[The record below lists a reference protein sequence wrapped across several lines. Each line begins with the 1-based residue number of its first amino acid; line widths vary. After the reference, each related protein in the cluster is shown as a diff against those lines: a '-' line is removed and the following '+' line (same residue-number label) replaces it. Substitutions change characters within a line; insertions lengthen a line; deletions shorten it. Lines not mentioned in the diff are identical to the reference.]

1 MSMTFTIRIV
11 DTHHLNWQ
19 QQQYQPYSR
28 NYNYHLQ
35 QGISANNRNNKIN
48 RRKHTTTKNINYLSK
63 VSSTLGSS
71 VQYRGT
77 IAENLLQE
85 SNVNV
90 LRIQAMGTSVM
101 LIVGMSKIIRNT
113 VDLMA
118 ETSSFKKVCGQCLV
132 VEQNAVIQSCDSKS

>member
-1 MSMTFTIRIV
+1 M
-11 DTHHLNWQ
+11 
-19 QQQYQPYSR
+19 
-28 NYNYHLQ
+28 
-35 QGISANNRNNKIN
+35 
-48 RRKHTTTKNINYLSK
+48 
-63 VSSTLGSS
+63 SSTLGSS

-118 ETSSFKKVCGQCLV
+118 ETLSFKKVCG
-132 VEQNAVIQSCDSKS
+132 

>member
-63 VSSTLGSS
+63 VSSTLSSS
-71 VQYRGT
+71 VEYRGT
-77 IAENLLQE
+77 ITENLLQE
-85 SNVNV
+85 SNGNV
-90 LRIQAMGTSVM
+90 FTMGTSV

-118 ETSSFKKVCGQCLV
+118 ETLSFQKVCGQWSNRMLLYNHV
-132 VEQNAVIQSCDSKS
+132 TQNHN